1 MLSAM
6 QTQQHENVSVGAMNQ
21 ARAEISDRLLKA
33 HMEWNGRMLT
43 LSSAALTLLF
53 SFRNSYMPDQAV
65 VGWLLPL
72 SLGLFAA
79 SILCATLGCFH
90 QTVCH
95 FKVLKQFNNES
106 IQFMDENKRLTRDD
120 LSVAMQRS
128 RFLNEVRPIT
138 ITALSLAFFTL
149 AMLALTLFAILNWRG

>member
-1 MLSAM
+1 
-6 QTQQHENVSVGAMNQ
+6 MNQ

-33 HMEWNGRMLT
+33 HAEWNGRMLT

-65 VGWLLPL
+65 AGWLLPS

-95 FKVLKQFNNES
+95 FKVLKQFNTEM
-106 IQFMDENKRLTRDD
+106 IQCMDENRRLSRDD
-120 LSVAMQRS
+120 LTVAMQRS
-128 RFLNEVRPIT
+128 RFLNEIRPIT
-138 ITALSLAFFTL
+138 TTALSLVFFTL
-149 AMLALTLFAILNWRG
+149 AMLSLPLFAIVNWKY